1 MRGNLEAGLSCCRGL
16 GYKHP
21 GLLQGKSAVDANA
34 TRTCAAVVYLGS
46 PAAAKPWNSGVAS
59 RLMNSE
65 FSWCVLLIGLVI
77 FVTAIATLL
86 ILVGLFAGHG
96 ASNA

>member
-1 MRGNLEAGLSCCRGL
+1 LS
-16 GYKHP
+16 
-21 GLLQGKSAVDANA
+21 
-34 TRTCAAVVYLGS
+34 TWVVT
-46 PAAAKPWNSGVAS
+46 AAAKPWNSGVAS